1 MPPLKPL
8 NFKFKY
14 FYSSQNRNDNTSLL
28 TFDMASNNKGGVEFV
43 HQLVTLKGKQLAISI
58 EILVICLSPS
68 NASPT

>member
-1 MPPLKPL
+1 MFPLKPL

-14 FYSSQNRNDNTSLL
+14 FYSSRNCNDNTSLL

-43 HQLVTLKGKQLAISI
+43 HQLATLKGKQLATSI
-58 EILVICLSPS
+58 EILVICLNPL